1 MIYHTISEATSKG
14 VKQLAVLIDPDKTD
28 ESLLPKLIGTIN
40 EFSVDYIFVGG
51 SLLTQ
56 NFLEPCIE
64 NIKKHTAIPLVLFPG
79 NLVQISHKADG
90 ILLLSLISGR
100 NAELLIGNHVIA
112 APLLRNSNLEII
124 PTGYMLIESGKYTSA
139 LYMSNTNPIPA
150 DKSDIAQSTAIAG
163 EMLGLKII
171 YMDAGSGAQ
180 NRVPLEMITGVK
192 KTINI
197 PLIIGGGI
205 RSTSDAVDAWQA
217 GADIVVIGNAIE
229 KNTGVIAQV
238 SKARDTLNGK

>member
-238 SKARDTLNGK
+238 SKARDTLNAK